1 MAAFLANQGGS
12 AIQEAMGRRGLSGG
26 VTNQVSTGAPTAPDA
41 VLPTQIQQPQPP
53 GVSSQPGTGVVEQA
67 GQGESKIILNAMK
80 SRLELLGKMGM

>member
-1 MAAFLANQGGS
+1 MAAFMQNQGGS

-41 VLPTQIQQPQPP
+41 VLPTQMPP
-53 GVSSQPGTGVVEQA
+53 SAPGTSSQPGTGVVEQA